1 MKKPVVW
8 IFICIF
14 LITII
19 AIPFIIDWWI
29 IGNDFSSNISNSDW
43 VGFLGGYIGAILGAV
58 FSMVGIAWTIKF
70 TREQNRADRELQVR
84 PCFDIRYRNV
94 EHFCYTNTWLGY
106 LEINA
111 WDMGSDNNENNNNA
125 GHVGAGLLYLR
136 NVGNG
141 PATNINFEVYVEN
154 IKTQY
159 TARYT
164 NQNTKVTTNSVLQ
177 NKTAELSIDIMNK
190 RQAPKKEDFVW
201 HDGEVFPDFS
211 MIKAP
216 IPDPFTMRLVLS
228 YTDLMSNH
236 FHQELVFD
244 ARYGMEYE
252 KGVDARYNCELHLK
266 EIGAPKITNNQ
277 KMSIAKRK
285 EKH

>member
-94 EHFCYTNTWLGY
+94 EHFCDTNTWLGY

-111 WDMGSDNNENNNNA
+111 WDTGSDNNENNNNA

-141 PATNINFEVYVEN
+141 PATNINFEVCLEN
-154 IKTQY
+154 AKTEY
-159 TARYT
+159 SAYYT

-177 NKTAELSIDIMNK
+177 NETAELSIDIMNK

-201 HDGEVFPDFS
+201 QDGKVFPDFN
-211 MIKAP
+211 IINAR
-216 IPDPFTMRLVLS
+216 IPDPFTIRLALS
-228 YTDLMSNH
+228 YTDLMSNC
-236 FHQELVFD
+236 FKQELFFD
-244 ARYGMEYE
+244 AHYSMEY
-252 KGVDARYNCELHLK
+252 KKMKMRD
-266 EIGAPKITNNQ
+266 ITV
-277 KMSIAKRK
+277 KFI
-285 EKH
+285 